1 MKNRECAKA
10 SRDFMRPCL
19 LVLSLFF
26 LLTSRSA
33 IASESCQAITRSNVA
48 ACAVAAS
55 YALQREQEAGHASEG
70 RVEAARPWLPSNPQ
84 VSAGVAFRNAT
95 PTETSATNW
104 SLGLSQELQV
114 SGRSSLRTTAA
125 EGELTAQKWRTLATA
140 RDVAQ
145 RAWLAYYDVLFAE
158 QELTLAARIE
168 RAGELLSASTRA
180 RAEKGLVSLVDA
192 EVTDALQAKYAAAR
206 IQADARVKVS
216 RAVLTAQMGFDASTQ
231 PVRVQGE
238 LAPLSNVAS
247 EAHALLTANDARPDV
262 KALLAD
268 STSFEA
274 QSQLYRRQRVP
285 NVTLSLNFQNDGLF
299 GQKTLGLGVSIPVP
313 ILQPLGRTYS
323 GEILEFEALAKRS
336 RLDASRLQREVRL
349 AIVSALL
356 IYDARV
362 LELGVYKAERV
373 ARAEASIGELAK
385 EVEGGRLA
393 IQAALVSVQALTEF
407 LRGHLQA
414 QLALCASSID
424 VARAAGIALE
434 RESL

>member
-1 MKNRECAKA
+1 
-10 SRDFMRPCL
+10 MRQYRY
-19 LVLSLFF
+19 VLSLVFV
-26 LLTSRSA
+26 LIARRA
-33 IASESCQAITRSNVA
+33 IASESCQTITRSNVA
-48 ACAVAAS
+48 TCALGAS
-55 YALQREQEAGHASEG
+55 YAVQRDQQAALANEG
-70 RVEAARPWLPSNPQ
+70 RVEAARPFLPSNPQ

-95 PTETSATNW
+95 PTESSATNW

-114 SGRSSLRTTAA
+114 SGRASLRGAVA
-125 EGELTAQKWRTLATA
+125 EGELTAQKWRTLATT
-140 RDVAQ
+140 RDVTQ

-158 QELTLAARIE
+158 QELMLATRIE
-168 RAGELLSASTRA
+168 RAGALLSVSTRA
-180 RAEKGLVSLVDA
+180 RAEKGLVSLIDA
-192 EVTDALQAKYAAAR
+192 DVTEVLQVKYVAAR
-206 IQADARVKVS
+206 IQADARVKVT
-216 RAVLTAQMGFDASTQ
+216 RAVLTAQVGFDASMQ

-262 KALLAD
+262 RALLAD

-274 QSQLYRRQRVP
+274 QSQLYKRQRIP
-285 NVTLSLNFQNDGLF
+285 NLTLSLNVQNDGLF

-313 ILQPLGRTYS
+313 ILQPVGRTYS

-349 AIVSALL
+349 AIVSSLL

-373 ARAEASIGELAK
+373 ARAEASIAELAK
-385 EVEGGRLA
+385 EVEAGRLA
-393 IQAALVSVQALTEF
+393 IQGALVSVQALTEF

-414 QLALCASSID
+414 QLSLCVASVE